1 VLCSWCLRGAS
12 VPSAAVTTAYGMLS
26 AGFEPFRKGVHE
38 RDTLAT
44 RAIDSDVADIEGEG
58 DSPVEPVE
66 QRVRAAVA

>member
-1 VLCSWCLRGAS
+1 
-12 VPSAAVTTAYGMLS
+12 VTTAYGMLS